1 VTLFESDLELRL
13 AVLADTLVTGTKTGE
28 KTVSKEKT
36 ELSRPWNVIVHDDPI
51 TLMTYVTMVLR
62 RIFGYSMDKAQGLM
76 MQVHT
81 TGRAIVWTGA
91 KEPAEQYVAQLHG
104 AQLLATLEKVDA

>member
-1 VTLFESDLELRL
+1 MPFFESDLELRR
-13 AVLADTLVTGTKTGE
+13 AVLADGSVAGP
-28 KTVSKEKT
+28 KT
-36 ELSRPWNVIVHDDPI
+36 EKQADAKEATQLSLPWNVIVHDDPI

-62 RIFGYSMDKAQGLM
+62 RIFGYSVQKAHTLM

-91 KEPAEQYVAQLHG
+91 KETAEQYVARLHG